1 MNNMAQG
8 GSFPQGG
15 PFVGPGG
22 SNGGFNKG
30 KPRNNKGRGGQHQ
43 QQQQQQYPQ
52 VARNFQPNQPPP
64 PSRGFVGMQPPPQQ
78 QQQQGEYSGG
88 SSSSGGGWEWEQL
101 AWMPLDAQTA
111 ARMRAAAAQG
121 TAVVACQGPNGEA
134 WMVDQQHMLLATVN
148 PNTGQPLGAARKF
161 RVATSSQPP
170 PGFGVVAT
178 HTGGSGVE
186 VKQFTGRW
194 LPYAPQHAQLLQN
207 AMNQRA
213 NPTVALHGGGP
224 AASTFQVDLSK
235 MIQTNP
241 QSGTARNVRYLP
253 PATTTTTAGRAMPG
267 TAPRP
272 NQPPPGPAFP
282 GSTKPIPGD
291 SVAASSSTT
300 DRGPAAGGG
309 AASASLVDD
318 DYDDEEEEEVVEEE
332 EEEEDE
338 EPLPPIGQ
346 CAWPPP
352 CFKSGCSAQRCTA
365 REASFRCG
373 HRGWCAAH
381 NRSEAACA
389 LCGEPR

>member
-43 QQQQQQYPQ
+43 QQQQQQQQYPQ
-52 VARNFQPNQPPP
+52 VASNFQPNQPPP
-64 PSRGFVGMQPPPQQ
+64 PSRGFVGMPPPPPQQ
-78 QQQQGEYSGG
+78 QQQQGKYSGG

-134 WMVDQQHMLLATVN
+134 WMVDQKHVLLATVN
-148 PNTGQPLGAARKF
+148 PTTGQPLGAARKF
-161 RVATSSQPP
+161 RVALPSQPP

-207 AMNQRA
+207 AMNQSFEPYRS
-213 NPTVALHGGGP
+213 PPRRRSCRVG
-224 AASTFQVDLSK
+224 V
-235 MIQTNP
+235 
-241 QSGTARNVRYLP
+241 SG
-253 PATTTTTAGRAMPG
+253 
-267 TAPRP
+267 
-272 NQPPPGPAFP
+272 
-282 GSTKPIPGD
+282 
-291 SVAASSSTT
+291 
-300 DRGPAAGGG
+300 
-309 AASASLVDD
+309 
-318 DYDDEEEEEVVEEE
+318 
-332 EEEEDE
+332 
-338 EPLPPIGQ
+338 
-346 CAWPPP
+346 
-352 CFKSGCSAQRCTA
+352 
-365 REASFRCG
+365 
-373 HRGWCAAH
+373 
-381 NRSEAACA
+381 
-389 LCGEPR
+389 